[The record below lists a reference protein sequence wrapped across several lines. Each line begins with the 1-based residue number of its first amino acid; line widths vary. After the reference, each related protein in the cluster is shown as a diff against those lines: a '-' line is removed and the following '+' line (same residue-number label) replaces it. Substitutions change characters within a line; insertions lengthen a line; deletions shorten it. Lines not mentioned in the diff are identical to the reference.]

1 MFPRL
6 FETAPGTGPGT
17 YGLFIGLALS
27 AAFLLVHLRAPRVGF
42 HPDKMIVNYVA
53 AAVGGLVG
61 ARFLYVLSVVGLDTP
76 RVLQLLAVL
85 TLYGVGVSLYA
96 NGRDWA
102 QTQLLGVTF
111 GGMAGLSALAVGVD
125 FAVGG
130 GGLVSAAGRF
140 VTELVSTGQGGFAFY
155 GGVIGGAIAVLFTC
169 GLTGLNGWK
178 AADLAAPAVVL
189 GLGVGRM
196 GCFFA
201 GCCHGA
207 VAPIGENPVG
217 LVPEGT
223 LHGQIWLSEVFPFVT
238 LEFHD
243 GVGRLLH
250 ETLYPTQ
257 LWSAVVG
264 VSLAAFLAWFWT
276 HRRFDGQVAA
286 LMLVLEPPT
295 RAFIES
301 FRADHRGYAITFEVS
316 PSVASWLPGLT
327 EAGSEMGATTAGLTT
342 SQFLGGCM
350 VVLGLVLLV
359 VRRNAGREP
368 EVSAADAE
376 EAMLDE
382 LIA

>member
-6 FETAPGTGPGT
+6 FETGPGAGPGT

-42 HPDKMIVNYVA
+42 HPDKMIMNYVA
-53 AAVGGLVG
+53 AAVGGLLG

-76 RVLQLLAVL
+76 RVLALVGVL
-85 TLYGVGVSLYA
+85 TLYALGVSLWA
-96 NGRDWA
+96 NGKDWA
-102 QTQLLGVTF
+102 QGRFLGITF
-111 GGMAGLSALAVGVD
+111 GGMGAIAALAVAVD
-125 FAVGG
+125 WAAGA
-130 GGLVSAAGRF
+130 GGLLTAGARF
-140 VTELVSTGQGGFAFY
+140 VSELFSTGQGGFAFY
-155 GGVIGGAIAVLFTC
+155 GGVIGGAIAVLFTS

-178 AADLAAPAVVL
+178 LADLAAPAVVL

-207 VAPIGENPVG
+207 VAPIGANPTG

-223 LHGQIWLSEVFPFVT
+223 LHGQIWWSDVFPFLT

-250 ETLYPTQ
+250 QTLYPTQ

-264 VSLAAFLAWFWT
+264 VSLAALLSWFWT

-286 LMLVLEPPT
+286 VMLVIEPPT

-301 FRADHRGYAITFEVS
+301 FRADHRGYAVTFEVS
-316 PSVASWLPGLT
+316 ESVASWLPGLT
-327 EAGSEMGATTAGLTT
+327 EAGSSMGSTTAGLTT

-350 VVLGLVLLV
+350 VVLGLALLV
-359 VRRNAGREP
+359 LRRNAGREA
-368 EVSAADAE
+368 EVSQEDAE
-376 EAMLDE
+376 EAVLDE

>member
-6 FETAPGTGPGT
+6 FETAPGAGPGT

-42 HPDKMIVNYVA
+42 HPDKMILNYIA

-61 ARFLYVLSVVGLDTP
+61 ARFLYVLSVVGLDAP
-76 RVLQLLAVL
+76 VVLVLLAVL
-85 TLYGVGVSLYA
+85 AVWTVGVSGFA
-96 NGRDWA
+96 NGRNWP
-102 QTQLLGVTF
+102 QLQLLGAVF
-111 GGMAGLSALAVGVD
+111 GGMAGIVALSVGAD
-125 FAVGG
+125 FLLGSG
-130 GGLVSAAGRF
+130 ELVAAGGRF
-140 VTELVSTGQGGFAFY
+140 LTQLVSTGQGGFAFY

-207 VAPIGENPVG
+207 VAPIGADPMG

-223 LHGQIWLSEVFPFVT
+223 LHGQVWLSNAFPFLT

-250 ETLYPTQ
+250 EPLYPTQ
-257 LWSAVVG
+257 LWSAAVG
-264 VSLAAFLAWFWT
+264 ISLAAFLSWVWT

-295 RAFIES
+295 RSFIES
-301 FRADHRGYAITFEVS
+301 FRADHRGYAVTFEVS
-316 PSVASWLPGLT
+316 ETVASWLPGLT
-327 EAGSEMGATTAGLTT
+327 EAGSSMSSTTAGLTT
-342 SQFLGGCM
+342 SQFLGACM

-368 EVSAADAE
+368 EVTAEDAE
-376 EAMLDE
+376 EAMMDE

>member
-6 FETAPGTGPGT
+6 FETASGAGPGT
-17 YGLFIGLALS
+17 YGLFIGLAMS

-42 HPDKMIVNYVA
+42 HPDKMILNYVA

-76 RVLQLLAVL
+76 RVLVLLAVL
-85 TLYGVGVSLYA
+85 ATWAVGVSLVS
-96 NGRDWA
+96 NGKGWPQARILSTALGGMGAITVFAAGLDL
-102 QTQLLGVTF
+102 LLGD
-111 GGMAGLSALAVGVD
+111 GHLL
-125 FAVGG
+125 
-130 GGLVSAAGRF
+130 AAGERF
-140 VTELVSTGQGGFAFY
+140 MTSLVSTGHGGFAFY

-169 GLTGLNGWK
+169 SLTGLNGWK

-207 VAPIGENPVG
+207 VAPIGEHPMG
-217 LVPEGT
+217 IVPEGT
-223 LHGQIWLSEVFPFVT
+223 LHGQIWLSNVFPFVT

-243 GVGRLLH
+243 GVGRLLN
-250 ETLYPTQ
+250 EPLYPTQ
-257 LWSAVVG
+257 LWSALVG
-264 VSLAAFLAWFWT
+264 VSLAAFLAWFWR

-286 LMLVLEPPT
+286 LMLILEPPA

-316 PSVASWLPGLT
+316 ETVASWLPGLT
-327 EAGSEMGATTAGLTT
+327 EAGSTMGSPMAGLTT
-342 SQFLGGCM
+342 SQFLGACM
-350 VVLGLVLLV
+350 VVLGFVLLI

-368 EVSAADAE
+368 EVSEADAA
-376 EAMLDE
+376 EAALDE